1 MLRWSNFLVWIPF
14 GMVLGYLAFIVWQQ
28 NQYNTEQ
35 EAHNAE
41 VIERLEAFRTVGP
54 RFTAQDGDELC
65 RDIRAIQ
72 EYVGLPERE
81 CLFDQLPNP

>member
-1 MLRWSNFLVWIPF
+1 MMRWSNFLVWLPVGVI
-14 GMVLGYLAFIVWQQ
+14 LGYLIFGAVQQ
-28 NQYNTEQ
+28 HY
-35 EAHNAE
+35 HNIE